1 MALAL
6 ILHPPDLGIYR
17 TPAGTIFKFRAVT
30 ERDPRLSQRRRPL
43 PGAPLSRP
51 TILPGVRVTSVD
63 ADRAYGRHQA
73 GLSQTDRSSPVAWV
87 EDLHSASAN
96 LLIALII
103 FHVIGVVLSSLMHGE
118 NLVRAMVTGRKP
130 LVPSQ
135 ETEGQT
141 AP

>member
-1 MALAL
+1 MRTA
-6 ILHPPDLGIYR
+6 GIS
-17 TPAGTIFKFRAVT
+17 GW
-30 ERDPRLSQRRRPL
+30 
-43 PGAPLSRP
+43 
-51 TILPGVRVTSVD
+51 
-63 ADRAYGRHQA
+63 
-73 GLSQTDRSSPVAWV
+73 LSQTDRFFAVAWV

-130 LVPSQ
+130 LVTSQ